1 MKPTN
6 CPNPVHAKALLNT
19 RTNDLLPLP
28 CRRWTCPI
36 CGPARSWRLGTLAAH
51 AWPERWITLTKTS
64 EDVTGSYKALSRLC
78 RSLRRRSYGFEY
90 LAVPERHK
98 NGWFHLHLLQKGS
111 FIPQRELSYLSE
123 RSGMGRICHIEAL
136 DIEDNMNS
144 VAKYLV
150 KYMTKDPEAFP
161 KGVNRYAQSR
171 GFWGMGGKAAFEAMM
186 FPKRG
191 SGEWSVVHLGSA
203 EIHGDDGTT
212 LWMGGTRGDL
222 ANV

>member
-1 MKPTN
+1 MLSN
-6 CPNPVHAKALLNT
+6 
-19 RTNDLLPLP
+19 
-28 CRRWTCPI
+28 
-36 CGPARSWRLGTLAAH
+36 
-51 AWPERWITLTKTS
+51 TS
-64 EDVTGSYKALSRLC
+64 EDVTGAYKALSRLC
-78 RSLRRRSYGFEY
+78 KSLRRRGYTFEY

-98 NGWFHLHLLQKGS
+98 NGRYHLHILQRGS
-111 FIPQRELSYLSE
+111 FVPQRELSMLAE
-123 RSGMGRICHIEAL
+123 RAGMGRYVWITNI
-136 DIEDNMNS
+136 DVGDSMNS

-171 GFWGMGGKAAFEAMM
+171 GFWGMGGKAAFEATM

-222 ANV
+222 ANVQ